1 MSQLKMHG
9 LPCNNATEVFP
20 NRPFHARWRES
31 GYLTQ
36 FVLIHSISSKG
47 RQDKKIARYG
57 FLASTFEGH
66 NCFILALS
74 ESSILISSSP
84 CGKSASFVRF
94 SSCNPNLLCPHPS
107 VSVSPSTW
115 VRPVSRQE
123 MPAGSCSASSMA
135 SVLTASSW
143 TVPHNRTLV
152 TTRSTPSST
161 LGALVVMSPE
171 RYMWTWSPLW
181 LVSSPVCVFI
191 FTFLICFFFFYY
203 SSSRSIMC
211 GRVSLHPHS
220 SCR

>member
-57 FLASTFEGH
+57 FLASTFAGH

-74 ESSILISSSP
+74 ESSVLISSSP

-115 VRPVSRQE
+115 VRPVSRLAT
-123 MPAGSCSASSMA
+123 PAGSFTAWNMASSR
-135 SVLTASSW
+135 
-143 TVPHNRTLV
+143 TVRCPV
-152 TTRSTPSST
+152 IKPSEVETTPSTPSSVRLE
-161 LGALVVMSPE
+161 LGSTYPE
-171 RYMWTWSPLW
+171 LSLWTWSPL
-181 LVSSPVCVFI
+181 SSVN
-191 FTFLICFFFFYY
+191 
-203 SSSRSIMC
+203 S
-211 GRVSLHPHS
+211 H
-220 SCR
+220 